1 MYYDT
6 YIIMGQTKLQI
17 TPTGYPYVYLDK
29 SLVVEGLKWK
39 KGERIDVEYDIE
51 NKKIICEAGATG

>member
-6 YIIMGQTKLQI
+6 YAIMGHTKLQI
-17 TPTGYPYVYLDK
+17 TSRGYPYIYLDK

-39 KGERIDVEYDIE
+39 RGKRIKVEYDIE
-51 NKKIICEAGATG
+51 NKKIICEEGATE